1 MRLFTIGKAET
12 PKTKKE
18 TAKNTYIPKDDFDKL
33 LETVESD
40 LLLDLL
46 EKKATIDFKNGNYD
60 KKDWGE

>member
-1 MRLFTIGKAET
+1 MIEKVET
-12 PKTKKE
+12 PKTKKK

-60 KKDWGE
+60 NKDWGE